1 MEITGTVCVTLM
13 KYVLVSTKDG
23 KFAERQMALSTV
35 VVEIDRGPTYRF
47 EAAVG
52 VEPSK
57 VYLMVALGLLHEME
71 TVCPDG

>member
-1 MEITGTVCVTLM
+1 
-13 KYVLVSTKDG
+13 
-23 KFAERQMALSTV
+23 MALNTV

-71 TVCPDG
+71 TVCADG